1 MFKKIMI
8 AAISASFL
16 ASAAFADSTN
26 IGVRFSSAD
35 LSASGSETTNLT
47 GTNITQK
54 EREASFEMPSIFVE
68 RQFET
73 NSMLNIAVGLDFVP
87 LTEDVATLGGGDGTD
102 AKVKAGNLITAY
114 IQPSIS
120 FGENISVFGK
130 IGYAQ
135 GDLDINDM
143 TRQATAA
150 ETSDTASTDLTT
162 SKSLRGP
169 VLGLGVQFNKDM
181 GPFSF
186 VRLEATRTDFDE
198 INHTNSNG
206 KKLKA
211 DAEMELVSLTI
222 GKNF

>member
-1 MFKKIMI
+1 MFKKIII

-35 LSASGSETTNLT
+35 LSASGSENTNLA
-47 GTNITQK
+47 GTNLTQK

-143 TRQATAA
+143 TRQASSHGTAV
-150 ETSDTASTDLTT
+150 STDLTT

>member
-1 MFKKIMI
+1 MFKKIII

-16 ASAAFADSTN
+16 VSAAFADSTN

-35 LSASGSETTNLT
+35 LSASGSENTNLA
-47 GTNITQK
+47 GTDLTQK
-54 EREASFEMPSIFVE
+54 ERDASFEIPSIFVE
-68 RQFET
+68 KQFET

-120 FGENISVFGK
+120 VSENISVFGK

-135 GDLDINDM
+135 GDLEITDI
-143 TRQATAA
+143 TRQATTAG
-150 ETSDTASTDLTT
+150 TASTDNGAD
-162 SKSLRGP
+162 KSLDGP
-169 VLGLGVQFNKDM
+169 VFGLGVQMNKDV
-181 GPFSF
+181 GVFNF
-186 VRLEATRTDFDE
+186 VRLEATRTDFDQVK
-198 INHTNSNG
+198 HTNSNG
-206 KKLKA
+206 KNLTA
-211 DAEMELVSLTI
+211 DAEMDLITLTI

>member
-35 LSASGSETTNLT
+35 LSASGSENTNLA
-47 GTNITQK
+47 GTNLTQK

-143 TRQATAA
+143 TRQASSHGTAV
-150 ETSDTASTDLTT
+150 STDLTT